1 MSFCGECGNKTTAES
16 IFCQACGTKV
26 DDSIIIDDTSNE
38 IDTLN
43 EIKGSNTSSK
53 EVFNDP
59 KPEIKTNFGSR
70 LTSIPSKIEPLAKFI
85 RGYSYVLMLIYAAT
99 SIVLISSIIHIIVN
113 IGVIAVIFN
122 FVRYLESNF
131 EKSKKYFNG
140 LFAIM
145 IYQIFD
151 SLSIESDLSLTVNF
165 LNYIFGGFFI
175 FLIFFLIPVIIVSI
189 LNSKHLEQNTL
200 SLVDVPNNKSSV
212 DKITKIPNYDQLV
225 EMKLLKK
232 LHKTNLLNILQGFHY
247 LIILSIFGFGGLISF
262 IFWIF
267 GDESVAFLTIIF
279 TVVLAFIM
287 LWFIKGLNQYN
298 KMARLFYSVVIAGE
312 LLFGLFWIYEI
323 SGFFDGFITLIGIII
338 MPIFQIY
345 TLYYHKPTSDYFEL

>member
-1 MSFCGECGNKTTAES
+1 MSFCGECGNKITPES
-16 IFCQACGTKV
+16 TFCQECGTKV
-26 DDSIIIDDTSNE
+26 DNSIIIDDISNE
-38 IDTLN
+38 IDTQN
-43 EIKGSNTSSK
+43 EIEEPDTSSK
-53 EVFNDP
+53 QVLNYSQLES
-59 KPEIKTNFGSR
+59 KTNFGSE
-70 LTSIPSKIEPLAKFI
+70 LSSIPSKIESLAKYVK
-85 RGYSYVLMLIYAAT
+85 GYSYVLMLIYAAT

-165 LNYIFGGFFI
+165 LNYSFGGFFI

-200 SLVDVPNNKSSV
+200 SLVDVPNNNNKSI

-225 EMKLLKK
+225 ELKSMKK
-232 LHKTNLLNILQGFHY
+232 LQKTNPLKIVQIINYLLILG
-247 LIILSIFGFGGLISF
+247 IFGFGGLIVF
-262 IFWIF
+262 LLWAF
-267 GDESVAFLTIIF
+267 GGGDFVFPTIMI
-279 TVVLAFIM
+279 TAMLIFIM
-287 LWFIKGLNQYN
+287 LWLIKGLDQY
-298 KMARLFYSVVIAGE
+298 KKEVRLFYSVFVVIE
-312 LLFGLFWIYEI
+312 ILNWLFWIYEI
-323 SGFFDGFITLIGIII
+323 DDDIFSMLFIFVPL
-338 MPIFQIY
+338 FQIY
-345 TLYYHKPTSDYFEL
+345 TLFIHKPTVDYFQL

>member
-26 DDSIIIDDTSNE
+26 DYSIIIDDTSNE
-38 IDTLN
+38 IDTQN

-53 EVFNDP
+53 QVLNYSQ
-59 KPEIKTNFGSR
+59 PEIKTNFGSR
-70 LTSIPSKIEPLAKFI
+70 LTSIPSKIETLAKYI
-85 RGYSYVLMLIYAAT
+85 KGYSYVLMVLYAAT
-99 SIVLISSIIHIIVN
+99 SIVLISSIFYILVN

-200 SLVDVPNNKSSV
+200 SLVDVPNNKSSA
-212 DKITKIPNYDQLV
+212 DKIAKIPNYDQLV
-225 EMKLLKK
+225 EMKSMKK
-232 LHKTNLLNILQGFHY
+232 LQKTNTLNIVQMINY
-247 LIILSIFGFGGLISF
+247 LIILGIFGFGGIIVLLLWAFGADDI
-262 IFWIF
+262 IFP
-267 GDESVAFLTIIF
+267 TIII
-279 TVVLAFIM
+279 TAMSIFIM
-287 LWFIKGLNQYN
+287 LWFIKGLNQY
-298 KMARLFYSVVIAGE
+298 KKEVRLFYSLLIAVE
-312 LLFGLFWIYEI
+312 FLFGLFWIYDI
-323 SGFFDGFITLIGIII
+323 SDGFSILLLI
-338 MPIFQIY
+338 PVFQIY
-345 TLYYHKPTSDYFEL
+345 TLFIHKPTSDYFEL

>member
-1 MSFCGECGNKTTAES
+1 MSFCGECGNKITPES
-16 IFCQACGTKV
+16 TFCQECGTKV
-26 DDSIIIDDTSNE
+26 DNSIIIDDISNE
-38 IDTLN
+38 IDTQN
-43 EIKGSNTSSK
+43 EIEEPNTSSK
-53 EVFNDP
+53 QVFNDP
-59 KPEIKTNFGSR
+59 QPEPKTNFVSE
-70 LTSIPSKIEPLAKFI
+70 LSSLPSKIESLSKFI
-85 RGYSYVLMLIYAAT
+85 KGYSYVLMLIYAAT

-225 EMKLLKK
+225 EMKSMKK
-232 LHKTNLLNILQGFHY
+232 LQKTNTLNIVQMINY
-247 LIILSIFGFGGLISF
+247 LIILGIFGFGGIIVLLLWAF
-262 IFWIF
+262 G
-267 GDESVAFLTIIF
+267 GDEIIFPTIII
-279 TVVLAFIM
+279 TAVSIFIM
-287 LWFIKGLNQYN
+287 LWFIKGLDQY
-298 KMARLFYSVVIAGE
+298 KKEVRFFYSVFIAIE
-312 LLFGLFWIYEI
+312 FLFGLFWIYEI
-323 SGFFDGFITLIGIII
+323 SESFSILFIIPPL
-338 MPIFQIY
+338 FQIY
-345 TLYYHKPTSDYFEL
+345 TLYIHKPTSDYFEL